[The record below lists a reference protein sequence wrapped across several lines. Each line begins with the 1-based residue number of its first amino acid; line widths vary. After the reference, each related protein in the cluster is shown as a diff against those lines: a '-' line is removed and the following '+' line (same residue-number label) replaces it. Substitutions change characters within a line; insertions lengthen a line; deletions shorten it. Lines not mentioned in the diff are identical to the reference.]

1 MILLPDLVP
10 KLGQP
15 GKTLRQ
21 FCGTI
26 WTRATTKY
34 VEYSSTPTCI
44 SGLQEW
50 SSYAEPFVPHKKIC
64 VFFKKETI
72 QRGFIFVRKY
82 NSFSKAN
89 ISPLFVFA
97 RGTQETKNW
106 IWNSGQIQRTQGL
119 SIPVGS
125 NPHESRHDRIKGN
138 APFAPLLESFIY
150 LYWVLV
156 ATRRLRIIAKRST

>member
-1 MILLPDLVP
+1 MRPCPACGSTEEAALNSILAHLH
-10 KLGQP
+10 
-15 GKTLRQ
+15 LR
-21 FCGTI
+21 TA
-26 WTRATTKY
+26 R
-34 VEYSSTPTCI
+34 VELI
-44 SGLQEW
+44 H
-50 SSYAEPFVPHKKIC
+50 AEPFVPHKKVC
-64 VFFKKETI
+64 VFFKKETK

-150 LYWVLV
+150 LFWVLV
-156 ATRRLRIIAKRST
+156 ATRCLRIIAKRST